1 MGIYKD
7 LGVKRIINAFDTY
20 TLLGGHTLSED
31 VIRARDEAD
40 SEFAWIWDIQMK
52 AGKKVADT
60 LGVEAAFI
68 PVGVFA
74 GLGQCFAALMAGTDP
89 DKMRQLPD
97 TTGMKNEVIMQK
109 CLRDFQYDHSVEVV
123 GAKIKEVGDEIKG
136 CTSKEI
142 EEAIDDNTLAI
153 HYMSHG
159 FTGSFASSNANIVPV
174 EEVIRI
180 GKKHG
185 VPVIVDA
192 AFQCY
197 PLDGFKKYVEMGADA
212 ALYSCKYFGGP
223 NTAGLM
229 LGKKSLIEAAAMHS
243 FIGQEGGPEGNK
255 FLSERE
261 RGRNASLFRGC
272 KQDRASIVGALVALE
287 NYLKTMKD
295 PQKNVI
301 EPAMKKA
308 DYLMKQFEGVRG
320 VEMKVLDAR
329 TPGVDLLKV
338 ALQLT
343 LTDKVPGQVK
353 EIRSTLMSG
362 DPEIW
367 VEANGNSLV
376 INITSFRGL
385 MMFDDEDMKLMARE
399 VKKVIS

>member
-40 SEFAWIWDIQMK
+40 SEFAWILDIQMK

-159 FTGSFASSNANIVPV
+159 FTG
-174 EEVIRI
+174 R
-180 GKKHG
+180 
-185 VPVIVDA
+185 
-192 AFQCY
+192 
-197 PLDGFKKYVEMGADA
+197 
-212 ALYSCKYFGGP
+212 
-223 NTAGLM
+223 
-229 LGKKSLIEAAAMHS
+229 
-243 FIGQEGGPEGNK
+243 GN
-255 FLSERE
+255 
-261 RGRNASLFRGC
+261 
-272 KQDRASIVGALVALE
+272 
-287 NYLKTMKD
+287 
-295 PQKNVI
+295 
-301 EPAMKKA
+301 
-308 DYLMKQFEGVRG
+308 
-320 VEMKVLDAR
+320 
-329 TPGVDLLKV
+329 
-338 ALQLT
+338 
-343 LTDKVPGQVK
+343 
-353 EIRSTLMSG
+353 
-362 DPEIW
+362 
-367 VEANGNSLV
+367 
-376 INITSFRGL
+376 
-385 MMFDDEDMKLMARE
+385 
-399 VKKVIS
+399 